1 MEGRRVFIAVPI
13 LVLWYSFH
21 AVVSRFAGT
30 CTMGDTDR
38 FVAGL
43 ILGVPAAAIAVALL
57 LVSEPRARWQIGVLL
72 ASSPFALLALYLWIP
87 LAISAGIRGHH
98 LCGPEFDDHLVGT
111 TGWERL
117 IPLAHVGI
125 AAALLVGGFRRVRR
139 GWSTAQP
146 GVEPNGRLRGRGLA
160 P

>member
-1 MEGRRVFIAVPI
+1 
-13 LVLWYSFH
+13 
-21 AVVSRFAGT
+21 
-30 CTMGDTDR
+30 MGDTDR

-98 LCGPEFDDHLVGT
+98 LCGPEFDDHLVG
-111 TGWERL
+111 
-117 IPLAHVGI
+117 I
-125 AAALLVGGFRRVRR
+125 RVRR
-139 GWSTAQP
+139 GWSAAQP
-146 GVEPNGRLRGRGLA
+146 GVEPDGRLRGRGLA

>member
-1 MEGRRVFIAVPI
+1 MFIAVPI

-21 AVVSRFAGT
+21 AVLSRFAGT

-57 LVSEPRARWQIGVLL
+57 LVSQLRARWQIGVLL
-72 ASSPFALLALYLWIP
+72 ASAPFALLALYLWIP
-87 LAISAGIRGHH
+87 LAISAGLRGHH

-111 TGWERL
+111 TGW
-117 IPLAHVGI
+117 
-125 AAALLVGGFRRVRR
+125 
-139 GWSTAQP
+139 
-146 GVEPNGRLRGRGLA
+146 ND
-160 P
+160 